1 MEQDRVPNHAR
12 EARSVNLTHPAHP
25 AKVPH
30 ANWPYAQ
37 TPVTKRCIGA
47 HARADRATIQA
58 LPKAAQ
64 APRATPPALR
74 HFSATIQPMTQ
85 QSPFQRLRQWA
96 RALKRDV
103 VALYLAARDPR
114 VPWYAKAVA
123 ACVAAYALS
132 PIDLIPDVVP
142 ILGYLDDLIL
152 VPLGIALA
160 VRLIPAALLAE
171 HRRAAE
177 ERVAAR
183 PTSRAA
189 AAVIILVWVSCAA
202 ILLWWLARQLGG

>member
-1 MEQDRVPNHAR
+1 MGVWYPHPRCEQPRQAR
-12 EARSVNLTHPAHP
+12 QP
-25 AKVPH
+25 
-30 ANWPYAQ
+30 
-37 TPVTKRCIGA
+37 
-47 HARADRATIQA
+47 A
-58 LPKAAQ
+58 LP
-64 APRATPPALR
+64 
-74 HFSATIQPMTQ
+74 HFSATIHPMNQQPLL
-85 QSPFQRLRQWA
+85 QRLRQWA

-103 VALYLAARDPR
+103 VALYLAAQDPR

-177 ERVAAR
+177 ERAAAR

-189 AAVIILVWVSCAA
+189 AAVIILIWVGCAA